1 MYHLLCW
8 CLIVVARIVVGV
20 KRSVVRVARIVVRV
34 ARIVVGI
41 GRYGVRV
48 PGSRSI
54 VRVSIA
60 VIGRSLLTIPK
71 LLSVDQS
78 QTKANES
85 NNLKEIYRIEKN
97 HVHLWQYELWRFQI
111 GGTKL

>member
-1 MYHLLCW
+1 M
-8 CLIVVARIVVGV
+8 IVVARIVVGV

-60 VIGRSLLTIPK
+60 VQANLCQK
-71 LLSVDQS
+71 LFFLQNMRRTCCVQ
-78 QTKANES
+78 
-85 NNLKEIYRIEKN
+85 
-97 HVHLWQYELWRFQI
+97 
-111 GGTKL
+111 KLF

>member
-8 CLIVVARIVVGV
+8 CFVVVARIVVGV
-20 KRSVVRVARIVVRV
+20 KRSVVRVARIV
-34 ARIVVGI
+34 
-41 GRYGVRV
+41 VRV

-85 NNLKEIYRIEKN
+85 NNLKVKYKN
-97 HVHLWQYELWRFQI
+97 KESKCEMMLTLKY
-111 GGTKL
+111 

>member
-1 MYHLLCW
+1 MDSAELARIYHLLW
-8 CLIVVARIVVGV
+8 LCLV
-20 KRSVVRVARIVVRV
+20 VVRV

-41 GRYGVRV
+41 ERYGVRV

-85 NNLKEIYRIEKN
+85 NKLKGKYKINLEFRIEKIMYK
-97 HVHLWQYELWRFQI
+97 HYFLI
-111 GGTKL
+111 CK